1 MSDLLS
7 LAGVT
12 AGYGATMVLR
22 DVSLSVGA
30 GEVVALL
37 GRNGVGKTT
46 LLRAAAGFVQPSA
59 GTVFLDGQP
68 LAGAPPYRIA
78 RRAVCY
84 VAQEQALFAAEG
96 IPVDARD
103 PVALVLFPEMDA
115 AVDVPEISEGCW
127 GILGR
132 TPDSVMCSSSRMVV
146 RRRGADGPS
155 VVACTLLPYETEFDL
170 GATLREASRPVAL
183 NHPHC
188 ARFCVLGGAACSR

>member
-1 MSDLLS
+1 MADPKNDEPVET
-7 LAGVT
+7 VT
-12 AGYGATMVLR
+12 EAPAAEAAPKADAEPKAEAAPKPEPRSG
-22 DVSLSVGA
+22 
-30 GEVVALL
+30 
-37 GRNGVGKTT
+37 TT
-46 LLRAAAGFVQPSA
+46 LPPVARWLKEMLRPIHWVL
-59 GTVFLDGQP
+59 TRLYLKVEV
-68 LAGAPPYRIA
+68 IH
-78 RRAVCY
+78 
-84 VAQEQALFAAEG
+84 AER

-115 AVDVPEISEGCW
+115 DRDVPEITEACW

-146 RRRGADGPS
+146 RRRGAAGPS